1 MKPAR
6 AIIMAVAVLAAALA
20 GYLALNMTRQPA
32 VVAEAPEK
40 IVEKMPTVE
49 ILVAKQ
55 SMPVGARLNE
65 EFLEWK
71 GWPEDALVDGLIR
84 QDERPEAIAE
94 LNGAVVGCRCS
105 LVNPCAAR
113 RSSIP
118 PLASCLLFFPQE
130 SVRSPRKFQSPP
142 RRVASFFPMTGSMS
156 S

>member
-1 MKPAR
+1 
-6 AIIMAVAVLAAALA
+6 MAVAVLAAALA

-71 GWPEDALVDGLIR
+71 GWPEDALVDGPAVDPVGVPVHDLI
-84 QDERPEAIAE
+84 QPK
-94 LNGAVVGCRCS
+94 S
-105 LVNPCAAR
+105 LVNTP
-113 RSSIP
+113 
-118 PLASCLLFFPQE
+118 
-130 SVRSPRKFQSPP
+130 V
-142 RRVASFFPMTGSMS
+142 V
-156 S
+156 